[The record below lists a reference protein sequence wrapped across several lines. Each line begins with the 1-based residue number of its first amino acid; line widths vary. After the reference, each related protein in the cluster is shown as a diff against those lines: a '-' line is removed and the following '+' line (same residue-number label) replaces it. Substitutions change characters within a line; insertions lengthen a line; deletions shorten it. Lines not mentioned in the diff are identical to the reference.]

1 MEPER
6 WARIESLYHAALE
19 KEPRERAEF
28 LGHICADDSDLRREV
43 ETLLRCADAE
53 LNSPIAGAIIAEH
66 QERNEPY
73 NDVQGSPRAREDT
86 LTLPLSI
93 HRVSQP
99 PHELSVNDLIGSYR
113 LLRVLGEG
121 GMGIVYLAAQERPI
135 HRQVALKLIKPGIA
149 SPASVARFE
158 SERQALAMMDHPNI
172 AHVYDAG
179 ATESGQP
186 YFVMEYVPGPSI
198 TAYCDEHKLPN
209 RERLKLFRNVCLA
222 IHHAHQK
229 GVIHQDIKPSNVLVT
244 EQDGA
249 PVPKVIDFGIAK
261 AIDQHKASQTLFTLH
276 GVLAGTPEYM
286 SPEQANLDPRDIDA
300 SSDIY
305 SLGVVLYELLS
316 GALPF
321 DPRELRRKGLVEILR
336 VIREED
342 RKPLTSRL
350 RTLGT
355 ASEIAKL
362 RDTNPGTLL
371 RQLANELDWITMRA
385 MEKDRRLRYNSAAEF
400 ASDVQHYLNNE
411 PVVAGRPSR
420 FYRIRKFVSKHRW
433 PVAAAA
439 ALVGVLTAGIVTS
452 TVQAAQARRER
463 ERATQARDQA
473 TAAEQSATQA
483 RDRALD
489 AEHAT
494 AAERD
499 RAVQAE
505 QVARNQQTRALAAEA
520 QERQDRDKA
529 VAAQQQ
535 ADTEAATTKALN
547 DFLLKDL
554 LQMANPMAQAQLADS
569 LTQPQSGQP
578 NQRTASIN
586 PNLSVREA
594 LDRAA
599 AGVEGKFDKQP
610 LVEAAI
616 RETIA
621 DIYEGMLIYRP
632 AIKQMERAVALRTS
646 AQGKD
651 HRDTLQAR
659 NKYAWLVMRGG
670 PYMQAEA
677 VLKGIIEDGRH
688 GLGEADPVTRNAV
701 MMLVTNYVNNHMFAN
716 AEAFL
721 KNDVIPYDRRVLGED
736 APTTLSAIFRLMKL
750 YVFDNWQPPK
760 HAEAETFM
768 KGVMAEQTSKLGP
781 KNHAVL
787 TTMSFLARAYVPQ
800 DRYKDI
806 IDLLEPAVRDESVPD
821 VVRGGRAS
829 LEQHSYLP
837 AMIGMLAAAYSYLGN
852 SARAEALMRDQ
863 TKLLDLTLSTP
874 LTAESLEA
882 PLISM
887 AQLLGN
893 SIWNGREAFVN
904 ELLPRVL
911 ENFRRLAA
919 ERDASTV
926 TARDLLF
933 TAARFYVLRGKS
945 RQGIQLYRDTIEIL
959 RSARGD
965 EDPDTLTAIQA
976 LGSTPTYNLSSWP
989 AGWGTDDPD
998 DVFEDAE
1005 RLLGDMADI
1014 QRRVLGATS
1023 IAAWGMVFNLSE
1035 AYWSHGMSDKAQ
1047 GRSEEAQRNY
1057 EKAEQLTR
1065 QLLDFDATQ
1074 PAGATGIPGGVFSGR
1089 DMTRLAAILASRGK
1103 YAEAEEAYKTILAW
1117 QRRLPNGTEIGLL
1130 PRALGWTLL
1139 HDQKYAEAEASLRE
1153 ACIGLANPKNG
1164 FSDNQLRYACESELG
1179 ASLVGQKKY
1188 AEAQPLLLNGYEG
1201 LVRTQRLREL
1211 MYAARIEPRMTAVEA
1226 AAWIARMYE
1235 EWGKPQQ
1242 AAEWRQRAETRR

>member
-1 MEPER
+1 
-6 WARIESLYHAALE
+6 
-19 KEPRERAEF
+19 
-28 LGHICADDSDLRREV
+28 
-43 ETLLRCADAE
+43 
-53 LNSPIAGAIIAEH
+53 
-66 QERNEPY
+66 
-73 NDVQGSPRAREDT
+73 
-86 LTLPLSI
+86 
-93 HRVSQP
+93 
-99 PHELSVNDLIGSYR
+99 
-113 LLRVLGEG
+113 
-121 GMGIVYLAAQERPI
+121 
-135 HRQVALKLIKPGIA
+135 
-149 SPASVARFE
+149 
-158 SERQALAMMDHPNI
+158 
-172 AHVYDAG
+172 
-179 ATESGQP
+179 
-186 YFVMEYVPGPSI
+186 
-198 TAYCDEHKLPN
+198 
-209 RERLKLFRNVCLA
+209 
-222 IHHAHQK
+222 
-229 GVIHQDIKPSNVLVT
+229 
-244 EQDGA
+244 
-249 PVPKVIDFGIAK
+249 
-261 AIDQHKASQTLFTLH
+261 
-276 GVLAGTPEYM
+276 M

-305 SLGVVLYELLS
+305 SLGVVLYELLV

-321 DPRELRRKGLVEILR
+321 DPRELRKKGLVEILR
-336 VIREED
+336 VIREDD

-371 RQLANELDWITMRA
+371 RQLAGELDWITMRA

-400 ASDVQHYLNNE
+400 ASDIQHYLNNE

-439 ALVGVLTAGIVTS
+439 TLVGVLTAGIVTS

-463 ERATQARDQA
+463 DHATAAEQRATQARDEA
-473 TAAEQSATQA
+473 TAAEQSTTQA

-505 QVARNQQTRALAAEA
+505 QVAKDQQIRAFAAEA
-520 QERQDRDKA
+520 QTRQERDKA
-529 VAAQQQ
+529 VAEQRR

-554 LQMANPMAQAQLADS
+554 LQMADPMTQAQLADS
-569 LTQPQSGQP
+569 LTQPQSGPP

-586 PNLSVREA
+586 PNLGVREA

-599 AGVEGKFDKQP
+599 AGVQGKFDRQP

-621 DIYEGMLIYRP
+621 DIYERMRIVPP
-632 AIKQMERAVALRTS
+632 AMKQRERAVALRTS

-651 HRDTLQAR
+651 HRDTLQSR
-659 NKYAWLVMRGG
+659 NNYASLLVKQGQ
-670 PYMQAEA
+670 YMQAEV
-677 VLKGIIEDGRH
+677 VLRGIIEDGRH

-701 MMLVTNYVNNHMFAN
+701 TMLVTNYVNNHMFAN

-736 APTTLSAIFRLMKL
+736 APTTLSGIFRLMKL

-760 HAEAETFM
+760 YAEAETFL
-768 KGVMAEQTSKLGP
+768 KGVMAEQIRKLGP
-781 KNHAVL
+781 KNRAVL
-787 TTMSFLARAYVPQ
+787 TSMSFLARAYVPQ
-800 DRYKDI
+800 NRYKDI

-837 AMIGMLAAAYSYLGN
+837 GMIGMLAAAYSYLGN

-863 TKLLDLTLSTP
+863 TKLLDIPLSTP
-874 LTAESLEA
+874 LGAESLEA

-893 SIWNGREAFVN
+893 SIWNRREAVVT

-911 ENFRRLAA
+911 ENFRRLAGQ
-919 ERDASTV
+919 RDASTV
-926 TARDLLF
+926 AARDLLF

-959 RSARGD
+959 RGARGD
-965 EDPDTLTAIQA
+965 EDTDTLTAIQA
-976 LGSTPTYNLSSWP
+976 LVGTPTYNISSWP
-989 AGWGTDDPD
+989 GGWGPDDPD

-1005 RLLGDMADI
+1005 RFLGDMADI
-1014 QRRVLGATS
+1014 QRRVLGTNS
-1023 IAAWGMVFNLSE
+1023 IDTWRTVWILSD
-1035 AYWSHGMSDKAQ
+1035 AYWSHGKSDQAQ
-1047 GRSEEAQRNY
+1047 GRSEEAQHNY

-1074 PAGATGIPGGVFSGR
+1074 PAGATGIPGGVRSGV

-1103 YAEAEEAYKTILAW
+1103 YAEAEEAYKTDLGWTRQGGGSEIEIFIL
-1117 QRRLPNGTEIGLL
+1117 LVT
-1130 PRALGWTLL
+1130 RALGWTQL
-1139 HDQKYAEAEASLRE
+1139 HDQKYPEAEASLRE

-1164 FSDNQLRYACESELG
+1164 FSDNELRYACESELG
-1179 ASLVGQKKY
+1179 ASLVGQKNY
-1188 AEAQPLLLNGYEG
+1188 AAAEPLLLNGYNG
-1201 LVRTQRLREL
+1201 LVRTQPQREL
-1211 MYAARIEPRMTAVEA
+1211 MYAARIEPRMTPMETAG
-1226 AAWIARMYE
+1226 WIARMYE

-1242 AAEWRQRAETRR
+1242 ASEWRQKVGTTR

>member
-19 KEPRERAEF
+19 LKPNERSEYLAYA
-28 LGHICADDSDLRREV
+28 CAGDSDLQREV
-43 ETLLRCADAE
+43 ETLLGCADAP
-53 LNSPIAGAIIAEH
+53 LNSPVAGAILAEH
-66 QERNEPY
+66 QERHEPY

-86 LTLPLSI
+86 LTFPLSI

-99 PHELSVNDLIGSYR
+99 RHELSVNDLIGSYR

-121 GMGIVYLAAQERPI
+121 GMGIVYLAEQERPI
-135 HRQVALKLIKPGIA
+135 RRHVALKLIKSGIA

-179 ATESGQP
+179 ATEGGQP

-198 TAYCDEHKLPN
+198 TVYCDDHKLSN

-249 PVPKVIDFGIAK
+249 PIPKVIDFGIAK
-261 AIDQHKASQTLFTLH
+261 AIDQNKASQTLFTLH

-286 SPEQANLDPRDIDA
+286 SPEQASLDARDIDA

-305 SLGVVLYELLS
+305 SLGVVLYELLV

-321 DPRELRRKGLVEILR
+321 DPRELRKKGLVEILR

-355 ASEIAKL
+355 ATEIAKR

-371 RQLANELDWITMRA
+371 RQLRGELDWITMRA

-400 ASDVQHYLNNE
+400 AGDIQHYLNNE

-463 ERATQARDQA
+463 DRETAAEQSATQARDQA
-473 TAAEQSATQA
+473 TAAQQSATQA

-499 RAVQAE
+499 RALQAE
-505 QVARNQQTRALAAEA
+505 QVARDQETRALAAEA
-520 QERQDRDKA
+520 QARQDRDKA
-529 VAAQQQ
+529 VTAQQQ

-554 LQMANPMAQAQLADS
+554 LQMANPMTQAQLANPF
-569 LTQPQSGQP
+569 TQPQAGQP

-610 LVEAAI
+610 LVDAAV

-621 DIYEGMLIYRP
+621 DIYAGMRIYPP
-632 AIKQMERAVALRTS
+632 AIKQLEQVVALRT
-646 AQGKD
+646 ATQGKD
-651 HRDTLQAR
+651 HRDTLQWRVSLASVLMSQ
-659 NKYAWLVMRGG
+659 NSF
-670 PYMQAEA
+670 QEAEDL
-677 VLKGIIEDGRH
+677 LKGVVEGARRGPGEDNV
-688 GLGEADPVTRNAV
+688 LTRTAV
-701 MMLVTNYVNNHMFAN
+701 ALLVDVYTNDHKFAE

-721 KNDVIPYDRRVLGED
+721 KSDVIPYDRRVLGED
-736 APTTLSAIFRLMKL
+736 SPTTLSGISRLVSV
-750 YVFDNWQPPK
+750 YENWQPPRY
-760 HAEAETFM
+760 AEAESFL
-768 KGVMAEQTSKLGP
+768 KGLMGEQIRKLGQ
-781 KNHAVL
+781 KNRAVL
-787 TTMSFLARAYVPQ
+787 TSMNLLARVYVAQ
-800 DRYKDI
+800 NRFKETV
-806 IDLLEPAVRDESVPD
+806 DLLEPAVRDESVPD
-821 VVRGGRAS
+821 VLKSGRAS
-829 LEQHSYLP
+829 LEQHPYLP
-837 AMIGMLAAAYSYLGN
+837 DMVGLLATAYSKLGN
-852 SARAEALMRDQ
+852 VARADTLTKDESKLMDLELSTSSGGENLVTRLRSMALMLR
-863 TKLLDLTLSTP
+863 
-874 LTAESLEA
+874 SLV
-882 PLISM
+882 
-887 AQLLGN
+887 N
-893 SIWNGREAFVN
+893 DGREADA
-904 ELLPRVL
+904 EEILPRVWESYRRVAGQKEASTAAARGL
-911 ENFRRLAA
+911 LFSVAELYIIKGKSAKGARLA
-919 ERDASTV
+919 
-926 TARDLLF
+926 
-933 TAARFYVLRGKS
+933 
-945 RQGIQLYRDTIEIL
+945 RDTVEIVHGAL
-959 RSARGD
+959 GD
-965 EDPDTLTAIQA
+965 EDSETLKAIQTLA
-976 LGSTPTYNLSSWP
+976 DIYINFDAPE
-989 AGWGTDDPD
+989 DD
-998 DVFEDAE
+998 FENAE
-1005 RLLGDMADI
+1005 RLLNELADI
-1014 QRRVLGATS
+1014 QRRVLGANTVDTWRTLW
-1023 IAAWGMVFNLSE
+1023 ALSNV
-1035 AYWSHGMSDKAQ
+1035 YWSHGKSDQVQ
-1047 GRSEEAQRNY
+1047 GKPDRALNY

-1065 QLLDFDATQ
+1065 QVVDLFGTLPPDV
-1074 PAGATGIPGGVFSGR
+1074 AGLPGGSR
-1089 DMTRLAAILASRGK
+1089 SAINIARLAGVLAAQAK
-1103 YAEAEEAYKTILAW
+1103 YAQAEEAFVKLLEF
-1117 QRRLPNGTEIGLL
+1117 QRRVPGGEAGRLL
-1130 PRALGWTLL
+1130 ETRALGWTQLRQ
-1139 HDQKYAEAEASLRE
+1139 QKYAQAAATLRD
-1153 ACIGLANPKNG
+1153 ACNGMQMPRNGL
-1164 FSDNQLRYACESELG
+1164 SQSQQRYACESELG
-1179 ASLVGQKKY
+1179 ASLVGEKEY
-1188 AEAQPLLLNGYEG
+1188 AEAEPLLLSAFEG
-1201 LVRTQRLREL
+1201 LTRTQKQSEDPFSRALGRQSPVE
-1211 MYAARIEPRMTAVEA
+1211 TAG
-1226 AAWIARMYE
+1226 WIARMYE
-1235 EWGKPQQ
+1235 EWGKSQQ
-1242 AAEWRQRAETRR
+1242 ATEWRQRAETRR